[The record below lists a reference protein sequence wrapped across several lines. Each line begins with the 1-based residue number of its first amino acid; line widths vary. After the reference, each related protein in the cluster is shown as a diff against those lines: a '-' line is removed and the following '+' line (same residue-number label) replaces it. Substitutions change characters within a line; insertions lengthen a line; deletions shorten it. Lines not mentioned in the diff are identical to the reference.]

1 MKKKYILPIA
11 LLTLAISGCTDL
23 DVDVKSFHTEYPDSE
38 IAIEAKTSDVY
49 YAFAGPLNT
58 NRSKLKKS

>member
-49 YAFAGPLNT
+49 MNDLPASGQAAAL
-58 NRSKLKKS
+58 